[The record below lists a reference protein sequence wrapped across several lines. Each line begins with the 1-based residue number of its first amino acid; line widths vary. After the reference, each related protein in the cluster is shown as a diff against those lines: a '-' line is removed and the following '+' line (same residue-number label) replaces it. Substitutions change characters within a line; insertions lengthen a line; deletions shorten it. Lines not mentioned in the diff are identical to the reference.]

1 MGIESDHLV
10 YEYLSRVG
18 DLAQRRHLSSGD
30 RMRLVSGLRDEI
42 DRRRAKYE
50 PETPAAVR
58 RILERI
64 GTPEEVLDTLGELT
78 RPASAPAPAPAAPT
92 VPAVPVQRVGG
103 LRRRPAPPP
112 PREPQNVPPHLAG
125 LDELGPAD
133 GVEPDWWSFAPGAS
147 GAGPQVEGFAGGI
160 EIPDLFRKPEKAE
173 KEEEEEPP
181 AAGTAPAPPP
191 SSARRLVRFLRERR
205 ELRKAAAG
213 PEEAPAAAAARPRPH
228 VFLLLAALLLLAG
241 TITAYWPLLVG
252 GGLLAYASRVLGP
265 VERKWV
271 VLGLPAAVF
280 TAGMLW
286 VWGRAAGNWGAEL
299 PREQL
304 GAAFRDLWPALART
318 AGVTT
323 AAYLAWRSRRR

>member
-18 DLAQRRHLSSGD
+18 DLAQRRQLSSGD

-64 GTPEEVLDTLGELT
+64 GTPEEVLDTLGEPT
-78 RPASAPAPAPAAPT
+78 RPAPAPAPAAPS
-92 VPAVPVQRVGG
+92 VPAVPVQRGGG
-103 LRRRPAPPP
+103 LRRRQAAPPP
-112 PREPQNVPPHLAG
+112 PEPRNVPPHLAG

-160 EIPDLFRKPEKAE
+160 EIPDLFRKPEKEA
-173 KEEEEEPP
+173 EEEPP
-181 AAGTAPAPPP
+181 APGTPPAPEG
-191 SSARRLVRFLRERR
+191 SAGRRFVRFLRERR

-213 PEEAPAAAAARPRPH
+213 PQEAPAPPAARPRPH

-241 TITAYWPLLVG
+241 TISAYWPLLGAGV
-252 GGLLAYASRVLGP
+252 LLAYASRVLGP
-265 VERKWV
+265 AERKWV
-271 VLGLPAAVF
+271 LLGLPAAVF

-286 VWGRAAGNWGAEL
+286 VWGRAAGNWGEEL
-299 PREQL
+299 PREQV

-318 AGVTT
+318 AGITT
-323 AAYLAWRSRRR
+323 AGYLAWRSRRR